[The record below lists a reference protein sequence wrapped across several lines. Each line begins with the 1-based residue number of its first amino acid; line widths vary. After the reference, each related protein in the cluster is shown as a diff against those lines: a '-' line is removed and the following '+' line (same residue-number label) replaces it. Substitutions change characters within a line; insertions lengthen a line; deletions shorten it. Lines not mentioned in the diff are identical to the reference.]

1 MSDAD
6 ARDVIEK
13 AVVAVLNGHTSNL
26 VTNGRVRVVLMPTA
40 GDAILAELADAGY
53 AVVRKSQIERL
64 IDSLEFELEG
74 MISSRVDDVVGWMKA
89 VVAGGNAEQ
98 WMPDTPKWRVA
109 DDVAT

>member
-6 ARDVIEK
+6 ARDVI
-13 AVVAVLNGHTSNL
+13 AQAS
-26 VTNGRVRVVLMPTA
+26 RWA
-40 GDAILAELADAGY
+40 GDAHETADAILEALADAGY

>member
-13 AVVAVLNGHTSNL
+13 AVVDVLNEHTSNL

-53 AVVRKSQIERL
+53 AVVRKSQILVDAFGQPESISKLDDASAGQGRNPACSL
-64 IDSLEFELEG
+64 ISPLA
-74 MISSRVDDVVGWMKA
+74 SSR
-89 VVAGGNAEQ
+89 
-98 WMPDTPKWRVA
+98 
-109 DDVAT
+109 